1 MQSLL
6 VGFDGFSRDQ
16 ETETVPMSKQNQNNP
31 SEQVQNE
38 GSKPDLQK
46 KGTDELT
53 REKEKEQEEKL
64 KQGGDDEIKITTNNA
79 LY

>member
-1 MQSLL
+1 
-6 VGFDGFSRDQ
+6 
-16 ETETVPMSKQNQNNP
+16 MSNQTGG
-31 SEQVQNE
+31 QVQNE

-46 KGTDELT
+46 KGTDQLT

-64 KQGGDDEIKITTNNA
+64 KQGGDDEIKITTNST